1 MESAAGRA
9 ISGPRAPRRLRQQRL
24 AARERRGNCK
34 DRRQQEQSESA
45 AETAKAGASKDG
57 AGAPRRLPKP
67 PHEQPAATERTAG
80 NPLGTAQKKMFEAH
94 MDSVA
99 PTTGTKVVRKDGVL
113 YSDGT
118 TTLGGDDK
126 VGIAASL
133 EAVKV
138 ILENKLPHGDIQ
150 LCFTIGEEIGSIGVR
165 YMDPSWIKADIGYCL
180 DEGFEPGLVNNAAPR
195 AVKLFVKVIGK
206 AAHAGVEPEKGI
218 NAIML
223 AAKALTA
230 LPAYGRLDEET
241 TLSVGKIEG
250 GLASNIVAPSAEFV
264 IDMRC
269 LNPEKLD
276 VLINDTKKTL
286 TEAVEADGGQIE
298 INVEEGSPA
307 MRISEDDLGV
317 VFVKE
322 ATKKLGLPFKL
333 FSSGGCTDGN
343 YLCGMGLPCVALST
357 GMDKIHSTEECLKE
371 KDLYNLARLVLEIIS
386 AAAKKQ

>member
-1 MESAAGRA
+1 
-9 ISGPRAPRRLRQQRL
+9 
-24 AARERRGNCK
+24 
-34 DRRQQEQSESA
+34 
-45 AETAKAGASKDG
+45 
-57 AGAPRRLPKP
+57 
-67 PHEQPAATERTAG
+67 
-80 NPLGTAQKKMFEAH
+80 
-94 MDSVA
+94 
-99 PTTGTKVVRKDGVL
+99 
-113 YSDGT
+113 
-118 TTLGGDDK
+118 
-126 VGIAASL
+126 
-133 EAVKV
+133 
-138 ILENKLPHGDIQ
+138 
-150 LCFTIGEEIGSIGVR
+150 
-165 YMDPSWIKADIGYCL
+165 
-180 DEGFEPGLVNNAAPR
+180 
-195 AVKLFVKVIGK
+195 
-206 AAHAGVEPEKGI
+206 
-218 NAIML
+218 ML

-286 TEAVEADGGQIE
+286 TEAVEAGGGQIE